1 MVFQRTKDDDKVALS
16 IEDDCFLDIMK
27 KEFQKDENNGWVA
40 PLPFKNPR
48 QRLPDN
54 KMQAMKRLSSL
65 LRNFKRKPQM
75 REHFVSFMEKV
86 FENGHAEVAPP
97 LKDEEERWY
106 LPIFGVYHPKKPGQI
121 RVVIDS
127 SAQYSGVSLN
137 DVLLTGPDLNNSL
150 LGVFLRFRKESV
162 AITADIQQMFY
173 CFLVK
178 EEDRN
183 FLRFLWF
190 RDNDPSKDIVEYR
203 MKVHVF
209 GNSPSPAIA
218 IYGLRKAAHLEGK
231 EQDSEVQ
238 QFVERDFYVDDGLK
252 SLPTVEAAVSLLKR
266 TQTILARSNV
276 RLHKIASNKREVME
290 AFPSQD
296 YASDL
301 KDLDLE
307 KDNLPIQRSLGLNW
321 DLKMDCFVFEVP
333 DAGKPL
339 TRRGVLSTINSL
351 FDPLGFAAPVT
362 INGKFILRDLTL
374 GSIEWDSPLPQDTE
388 DAWVAWRNS
397 LQELRHLQIPR
408 TYSEQSPSVA
418 AYRELCVF
426 SDASTKAITAVAYLK
441 LSYPERGN
449 RVSFVMG
456 KVKLAPL
463 PEHTIPRLELCAA
476 VLAVEVADL
485 ISSEMDMDLDAI
497 TFYTDS
503 KVVLGYIHNRT
514 RRFYV
519 YVNNRVL
526 RIRRS
531 SQPEQW
537 CYVRS
542 DQNPADIATRSVSAE
557 CLANSPWLMGPRFLA
572 DSPSPPEQETFEL
585 VNPALDVDVR
595 PKVTNMSTTTVSKK
609 LGSQRFSRFSSW
621 QSLIRS
627 IGRLIHI
634 ANAFHK
640 PATNESSCPR
650 SWHYCPAAC
659 SAENFSKAKTV
670 ILQAVQEE
678 TYATEIA
685 CIKSGK
691 NLPKTS
697 PLISLNPFIDNQ
709 GLLRV
714 GGRISAAKLDQDE
727 KNPLI
732 IPGKHHVGA
741 LLVRHYHHQT
751 QHQGRL
757 LTEGA
762 VRAAGLWVIGGKRL
776 VNNILYHC
784 VLCRKLRGHL
794 QTQKMAS
801 LPADRMCTD
810 PPFTNIGLDV
820 FGPWSIHARRTR
832 GGLAHDKRWAVIF
845 TCLSVRAVHIEV
857 IESLDTSSFINALRR
872 FFALR
877 GPVKEIRSD
886 RGTNF
891 IGACKEL
898 QIPSNIDEK
907 SVQKYLAEHGCS
919 WVFNPPHA
927 SHMGGSWERMIGMA
941 RKILDSMFL
950 QLGHMKLTH
959 EVLTTFMAEVTAIIN
974 ARPLVPVSTDPS
986 DPFLLTPSI
995 LLTQKVGTAT
1005 APAGDFGTKDLFQR
1019 QWRQVQHLANT
1030 FWDKWR
1036 KQYLCLLQTR
1046 RKWQSEQ
1053 PDVEPGS
1060 IVLLKDSQTK
1070 RNEWPLGIITQVFPS
1085 KDGKV
1090 RKVEIR
1096 IPKQDGTRL
1105 FLRPVTE
1112 IVVLLPPES
1121 KLK

>member
-1 MVFQRTKDDDKVALS
+1 
-16 IEDDCFLDIMK
+16 
-27 KEFQKDENNGWVA
+27 
-40 PLPFKNPR
+40 
-48 QRLPDN
+48 
-54 KMQAMKRLSSL
+54 
-65 LRNFKRKPQM
+65 
-75 REHFVSFMEKV
+75 
-86 FENGHAEVAPP
+86 
-97 LKDEEERWY
+97 
-106 LPIFGVYHPKKPGQI
+106 
-121 RVVIDS
+121 
-127 SAQYSGVSLN
+127 
-137 DVLLTGPDLNNSL
+137 
-150 LGVFLRFRKESV
+150 
-162 AITADIQQMFY
+162 
-173 CFLVK
+173 
-178 EEDRN
+178 
-183 FLRFLWF
+183 
-190 RDNDPSKDIVEYR
+190 

-209 GNSPSPAIA
+209 GNSPSPAVA
-218 IYGLRKAAHLEGK
+218 IYGLRKAVHLEGQ
-231 EQDSEVQ
+231 EQDAEVQ

-252 SLPTVEAAVSLLKR
+252 SLTTVEAAVSLLKR
-266 TQTILARSNV
+266 TQSILARSNV

-307 KDNLPIQRSLGLNW
+307 TDNLPIQRSLGLNW
-321 DLKMDCFVFEVP
+321 DLKTDHFVFQVP
-333 DAGKPL
+333 DAEKPF

-362 INGKFILRDLTL
+362 IQGKFILRDVSL
-374 GSIEWDSPLPQDTE
+374 GNIDWDSPLPQNME
-388 DAWVAWRNS
+388 EAWDAWRNS

-408 TYSEQSPSVA
+408 TYSEQSPSEA
-418 AYRELCVF
+418 ACRELCVF
-426 SDASTKAITAVAYLK
+426 SDASTKAIAAVAYLK
-441 LSYPERGN
+441 LSYGERDN

-456 KVKLAPL
+456 KVKLAPF
-463 PEHTIPRLELCAA
+463 PELTIPRLELCAA
-476 VLAVEVADL
+476 VLAVELSDL
-485 ISSEMDMDLDAI
+485 ISSEIDMDLDTI
-497 TFYTDS
+497 TFYTDG
-503 KVVLGYIHNRT
+503 KVVLGYIHNQT

-537 CYVRS
+537 YYIRS
-542 DQNPADIATRSVSAE
+542 DQNPADIGTRSISAA
-557 CLANSPWLMGPRFLA
+557 CLANSPWLLGPRFLV
-572 DSPSPPEQETFEL
+572 DSPSPPGKETFKL
-585 VNPALDVDVR
+585 INPALDADIR
-595 PKVTNMSTTTVSKK
+595 PEMTNMSTTTVSKK
-609 LGSQRFSRFSSW
+609 LGSQRFSRFSNW
-621 QSLIRS
+621 QSLIHS

-634 ANAFHK
+634 ANVFHK
-640 PATNESSCPR
+640 PATDESACIR
-650 SWHYCPAAC
+650 SWHYCPTAR
-659 SAENFSKAKTV
+659 SAENFSKAKIV
-670 ILQAVQEE
+670 ILHAVQEE

-691 NLPKTS
+691 NLPKSS
-697 PLISLNPFIDNQ
+697 PLITLNPFIDNQ

-714 GGRISAAKLDQDE
+714 GGRISAANLDQEE

-732 IPGKHHVGA
+732 VPGKHHVGA
-741 LLVRHYHHQT
+741 LLVRHYHQQI

-762 VRAAGLWVIGGKRL
+762 VRAAGFWIIGGKRL
-776 VNNILYHC
+776 VNSILYHC

-801 LPADRMCTD
+801 LPSDRMCTD

-872 FFALR
+872 FLAFR
-877 GPVKEIRSD
+877 GPIKQIRSD

-898 QIPSNIDEK
+898 QIPSNIDDK

-919 WVFNPPHA
+919 WIFNPPHA

-995 LLTQKVGTAT
+995 LLTQKVGTPI
-1005 APAGDFGTKDLFQR
+1005 APVGDFGTEDLFQR

-1030 FWDKWR
+1030 FWDRWK
-1036 KQYLCLLQTR
+1036 KQYLCLLQAR
-1046 RKWQSEQ
+1046 RKWQSEH
-1053 PDVEPGS
+1053 PNVEPGS

-1096 IPKQDGTRL
+1096 IPKRDGTKL

-1112 IVVLLPPES
+1112 IVVLLPRES
-1121 KLK
+1121 KQK